1 MRYRNRES
9 GVDLDST
16 QLDGERKAFFL
27 SAVKQFHADVNWFE
41 FERIAFGFRSPVFQ
55 QARSRQDV
63 LTDPLFLAL
72 KDMWLRLGVE
82 QGLVAPN
89 TEVPGGPKSTKGR
102 KAHSNRAPRVRH
114 VAASNKPRV
123 PAKRGR

>member
-16 QLDGERKAFFL
+16 QLVGDRKAFFL
-27 SAVKQFHADVNWFE
+27 SALKQFHADLNWFE

-63 LTDPLFLAL
+63 LTDPLYLAL
-72 KDMWLRLGVE
+72 RDMWLCLGVN

-89 TEVPGGPKSTKGR
+89 TEVPSGSKATKGR
-102 KAHSNRAPRVRH
+102 KAHSNRTARVGH